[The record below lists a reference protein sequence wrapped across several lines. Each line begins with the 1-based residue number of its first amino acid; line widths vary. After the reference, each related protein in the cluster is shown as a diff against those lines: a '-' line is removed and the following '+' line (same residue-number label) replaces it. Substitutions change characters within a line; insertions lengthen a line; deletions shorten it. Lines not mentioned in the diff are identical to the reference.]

1 MNSNVSSNI
10 FYLTYGLPMGAVWVQ
25 LTGGIRET
33 NLCFPKKRFPRL
45 VLFSRTSVIET
56 SLDAPRRQVI
66 FVLRPRKKIFS
77 KVSENYK
84 REI

>member
-1 MNSNVSSNI
+1 VAQDPGNDVVDELNI
-10 FYLTYGLPMGAVWVQ
+10 NLIVGTNDRMDKGEQFLLP
-25 LTGGIRET
+25 E
-33 NLCFPKKRFPRL
+33 KRFLRL
-45 VLFSRTSVIET
+45 VSFSGTSVIET
-56 SLDAPRRQVI
+56 SLDAPRRLVI

>member
-1 MNSNVSSNI
+1 MTRN
-10 FYLTYGLPMGAVWVQ
+10 LDYGDQSLHP
-25 LTGGIRET
+25 T
-33 NLCFPKKRFPRL
+33 NGFPRL
-45 VLFSRTSVIET
+45 VLFSRITVMET
-56 SLDAPRRQVI
+56 SLDAPRRLVI